1 MACALSLWLSGVKD
15 LVVVEAAEDRNGDL
29 SSRASVLYA
38 ATLEILSAVP
48 LAVLWSNCGTK
59 LSTMKYYDRS
69 DNFLLSIDFD
79 DGLIGETQLPFCLLV
94 PLHMT
99 VAARRQ
105 RLEYVGV
112 TTFQPYKLVGM
123 HENPKDS
130 RLVDV
135 SFDNGQYIIARYVIG
150 ADGPRS
156 TIRELSGISFSDP
169 HSAPDQPESVNNM
182 AQMVIADITLAGE
195 PYIQDT
201 FNAVL
206 SPNSF
211 CALAHLAC
219 PTESSIRS
227 KDAQGRTIYR
237 LACGVPLSD
246 GEPPSNASIEYC
258 QQLIEKYGAR
268 SLSSNRS
275 KKPRSVRVADVQWST
290 RYAAAETFKKFGS
303 SGSEAGSSGASICLI
318 GDAAHIHPPV
328 GGQGMN
334 LGLRDGIFLGPVIAA
349 ALTADPSPESDEK
362 AKFAWSPIEMHTIR
376 DWIFRVLGK
385 SQWIGKSLAYKISG
399 LGSP

>member
-1 MACALSLWLSGVKD
+1 
-15 LVVVEAAEDRNGDL
+15 
-29 SSRASVLYA
+29 
-38 ATLEILSAVP
+38 
-48 LAVLWSNCGTK
+48 
-59 LSTMKYYDRS
+59 
-69 DNFLLSIDFD
+69 
-79 DGLIGETQLPFCLLV
+79 
-94 PLHMT
+94 
-99 VAARRQ
+99 
-105 RLEYVGV
+105 
-112 TTFQPYKLVGM
+112 
-123 HENPKDS
+123 
-130 RLVDV
+130 
-135 SFDNGQYIIARYVIG
+135 
-150 ADGPRS
+150 
-156 TIRELSGISFSDP
+156 
-169 HSAPDQPESVNNM
+169 M

-275 KKPRSVRVADVQWST
+275 KKPRSVRVVDVQWST

-362 AKFAWSPIEMHTIR
+362 VRACDRR
-376 DWIFRVLGK
+376 DQRGEEYGWLNWHVPCR
-385 SQWIGKSLAYKISG
+385 SG
-399 LGSP
+399 QVCMVAD